1 MKRFIAAIAAALMLA
16 VGVPEVAIA
25 ADYPI
30 AYWSFDQGSTIGADQ
45 TGDFLLSPN
54 GSGATY
60 SGNGLGFGGSRA
72 LSLDGTSA
80 LVANANVTGTRGYD
94 SQALHSTISG
104 YTLMARVKLE
114 PMAYSGSGILGYGQC
129 DHKQMNALRFTYDA
143 KSFWNY
149 WYASDMGGTGNIDF
163 SDGSWHHIAVTYD
176 GTITKFYAD
185 FVQLEDFN
193 YGGNDPGRD
202 NPNFG
207 SAFINIG
214 DSGCDLPMTGMLDDV
229 AIFNSALSVSA
240 IETWANNPTYTIHTP
255 TTDPLTT
262 TAPTLKRNGISFTPD
277 NFDPSCAYEISTSAG
292 TVKQNPV
299 TGEVNVYG
307 VGSGTSV
314 SVTITDCTGATTTVS
329 GKATAATA
337 AVQTLTKP
345 TVATTADLITCS
357 AGTSTVN
364 PSSIAYTLLVDGVA
378 VSTRFSDGAIA
389 PSLVATTAAQ
399 NLYSGA
405 TLSKAS
411 WSIDPT
417 WAGKSYSC
425 TTTSYAA
432 GAVGI
437 ANS

>member
-1 MKRFIAAIAAALMLA
+1 MRIFKHPALYLVLLFQAPLRFHPYKSPEARSDIDLVMVKRKVRERFTMKRLIAAFAAALMLA
-16 VGVPEVAIA
+16 VGVPGVASANGSNFTEEDDAILLA
-25 ADYPI
+25 VGCPNNLVEWPENSIFMEYGGDDSIYETLFGVSI
-30 AYWSFDQGSTIGADQ
+30 DGSTPFVAGTVMENFFDALWMAM
-45 TGDFLLSPN
+45 GESP
-54 GSGATY
+54 
-60 SGNGLGFGGSRA
+60 
-72 LSLDGTSA
+72 
-80 LVANANVTGTRGYD
+80 
-94 SQALHSTISG
+94 STIS
-104 YTLMARVKLE
+104 
-114 PMAYSGSGILGYGQC
+114 IIQ
-129 DHKQMNALRFTYDA
+129 
-143 KSFWNY
+143 
-149 WYASDMGGTGNIDF
+149 
-163 SDGSWHHIAVTYD
+163 
-176 GTITKFYAD
+176 
-185 FVQLEDFN
+185 
-193 YGGNDPGRD
+193 GGNFALWDV
-202 NPNFG
+202 FG
-207 SAFINIG
+207 PEFDYYAEFF
-214 DSGCDLPMTGMLDDV
+214 TEV
-229 AIFNSALSVSA
+229 SVSNGTYSHPALFVETNTLLVALDQTEIVDGNCGELA
-240 IETWANNPTYTIHTP
+240 I
-255 TTDPLTT
+255 DPLTT
-262 TAPTLKRNGISFTPD
+262 STPTLKRNGISFTPD
-277 NFDPSCAYEISTSAG
+277 NFDPTCAYEITTSAG

-345 TVATTADLITCS
+345 TVTTTADAITCS

-399 NLYSGA
+399 NLYTGA

-411 WSIDPT
+411 WSIDPA

>member
-1 MKRFIAAIAAALMLA
+1 MIAAFAAALMLA
-16 VGVPEVAIA
+16 VGVPGVASA
-25 ADYPI
+25 N
-30 AYWSFDQGSTIGADQ
+30 GSS
-45 TGDFLLSPN
+45 DFLLLAVGEKATVQIETPTNATTLNNGTYWYYNNQSFGFSPN
-54 GSGATY
+54 GVIY
-60 SGNGLGFGGSRA
+60 Q
-72 LSLDGTSA
+72 TSA
-80 LVANANVTGTRGYD
+80 DVCKSEIGNHEICDAASDDGSERFSLHTGNNDGGWRIGNLIWLNVSTDYSKYFYTSNSPTYYPTGPQQNESVSTVKSGGWTLCYTSTYATPMDWQNLSSLLSKCTGTYIMYAGGVTGLD
-94 SQALHSTISG
+94 S
-104 YTLMARVKLE
+104 M
-114 PMAYSGSGILGYGQC
+114 P
-129 DHKQMNALRFTYDA
+129 
-143 KSFWNY
+143 
-149 WYASDMGGTGNIDF
+149 
-163 SDGSWHHIAVTYD
+163 
-176 GTITKFYAD
+176 
-185 FVQLEDFN
+185 
-193 YGGNDPGRD
+193 
-202 NPNFG
+202 
-207 SAFINIG
+207 
-214 DSGCDLPMTGMLDDV
+214 
-229 AIFNSALSVSA
+229 
-240 IETWANNPTYTIHTP
+240 P

-262 TAPTLKRNGISFTPD
+262 STPITKRNGISFTPD

-292 TVKQNPV
+292 TAKQDPV

-307 VGSGTSV
+307 VGSGSSV
-314 SVTITDCTGATTTVS
+314 SVTITDCTGATATVS

-337 AVQTLTKP
+337 PVQTLTKP
-345 TVATTADLITCS
+345 TVTSSAELITCS

-411 WSIDPT
+411 WTVDPA

>member
-1 MKRFIAAIAAALMLA
+1 MKRFIAAFAAALMLA
-16 VGVPEVAIA
+16 VGVPGVASAAVSNYVFYTTCPGDVGVVFYNPGDEGPKSSMTISQVIA
-25 ADYPI
+25 AFDGGPTVGDEFTIELGKTSAGGFCFEI
-30 AYWSFDQGSTIGADQ
+30 AGDFTPFELTGTVSSELITELDEDGLWENSTANDLGIVIGTTLYAFVGAD
-45 TGDFLLSPN
+45 
-54 GSGATY
+54 
-60 SGNGLGFGGSRA
+60 
-72 LSLDGTSA
+72 
-80 LVANANVTGTRGYD
+80 D
-94 SQALHSTISG
+94 SISG
-104 YTLMARVKLE
+104 
-114 PMAYSGSGILGYGQC
+114 
-129 DHKQMNALRFTYDA
+129 
-143 KSFWNY
+143 
-149 WYASDMGGTGNIDF
+149 
-163 SDGSWHHIAVTYD
+163 
-176 GTITKFYAD
+176 
-185 FVQLEDFN
+185 
-193 YGGNDPGRD
+193 
-202 NPNFG
+202 
-207 SAFINIG
+207 
-214 DSGCDLPMTGMLDDV
+214 
-229 AIFNSALSVSA
+229 SALSYVTFSGSDIGGGSGDA
-240 IETWANNPTYTIHTP
+240 PAA
-255 TTDPLTT
+255 DPLTT
-262 TAPTLKRNGISFTPD
+262 STPITKRNGISFTPD

-345 TVATTADLITCS
+345 TVASSAELITCS

-425 TTTSYAA
+425 TTTSYAD
-432 GAVGI
+432 GAVGV

>member
-1 MKRFIAAIAAALMLA
+1 MKRFIAAFAAALMLA
-16 VGVPEVAIA
+16 VGVP
-25 ADYPI
+25 
-30 AYWSFDQGSTIGADQ
+30 G
-45 TGDFLLSPN
+45 
-54 GSGATY
+54 
-60 SGNGLGFGGSRA
+60 
-72 LSLDGTSA
+72 
-80 LVANANVTGTRGYD
+80 VANATGSNFTNGDDAVLLAVGCPNDLVEWPESSIFVEFGGDSSPYETLFGVSIDGSTPFVAGTVMENFFDAFWIAMGY
-94 SQALHSTISG
+94 LPSTIS
-104 YTLMARVKLE
+104 
-114 PMAYSGSGILGYGQC
+114 IIQ
-129 DHKQMNALRFTYDA
+129 
-143 KSFWNY
+143 
-149 WYASDMGGTGNIDF
+149 
-163 SDGSWHHIAVTYD
+163 
-176 GTITKFYAD
+176 
-185 FVQLEDFN
+185 
-193 YGGNDPGRD
+193 GGNFALWEVIAPE
-202 NPNFG
+202 
-207 SAFINIG
+207 
-214 DSGCDLPMTGMLDDV
+214 
-229 AIFNSALSVSA
+229 FNSYAEFFTEVSVSNGTYSHPALFIGTNILLVALDQTEIVDGNCGELA
-240 IETWANNPTYTIHTP
+240 I
-255 TTDPLTT
+255 DPLTT
-262 TAPTLKRNGISFTPD
+262 STPTLKRNGISFTPD
-277 NFDPSCAYEISTSAG
+277 NFDPSCAYEITTSAG

-314 SVTITDCTGATTTVS
+314 TVTITDCTGATTTVS

-337 AVQTLTKP
+337 SVQTLTKP